1 MISNIAQEDFSMS
14 IIHSFDPDS
23 GAILNP
29 WDGIVPVENLPGT
42 LIATFNP
49 KFITILEKIASLEEC
64 AVLRGNGRAIPVYRF
79 EYHGAVLGIFHT
91 MLGGSASAAMLEEL
105 IAMGAKRVL
114 YFGSAGALDKELVY
128 GRLIVPTAAYR
139 DEGVSY
145 HYMPA
150 SDYIDIETAE
160 MLCAILDS
168 LNVSYAKAKTWTTDA
183 VYRETRANMQARKAE
198 GCAVVEMECASVM
211 AVGQFR
217 KIPVYQ
223 FLYAADCL
231 DAAQW
236 DRRLLGSMP
245 EDVRERILTVAL
257 NIAARLN

>member
-1 MISNIAQEDFSMS
+1 MS
-14 IIHSFDPDS
+14 IIHTFDPDS
-23 GAILNP
+23 EAILNP
-29 WDGIVPVENLPGT
+29 WDAIVPADNLPET
-42 LIATFNP
+42 LIGTFNP
-49 KFITILEKIASLEEC
+49 KFIAILEKMTSLEEC
-64 AVLRGNGRAIPVYRF
+64 AILKGNGRVIPVYRF
-79 EYHGAVLGIFHT
+79 EYNGAVMGIFHT
-91 MLGGSASAAMLEEL
+91 MLGGAGSAAMLEEL

-150 SDYIDIETAE
+150 SDYIEIETAE
-160 MLCAILDS
+160 HLCGIFDS
-168 LNVSYAKAKTWTTDA
+168 LNVPYVKAKTWTTDA
-183 VYRETRANMQARKAE
+183 IYRETRTNMLARKAE

-217 KIPVYQ
+217 KVPVYQ

-231 DAAQW
+231 DATQW
-236 DRRLLGSMP
+236 DKRMLGSMSQ
-245 EDVRERILTVAL
+245 DLRERILTVAL
-257 NIAARLN
+257 NVAAKLR

>member
-1 MISNIAQEDFSMS
+1 MS

-23 GAILNP
+23 EAILNP
-29 WDGIVPVENLPGT
+29 WDMVSPVENLPGT
-42 LIATFNP
+42 IIATFSP
-49 KFITILEKIASLEEC
+49 KLLVILETMVSLEKC
-64 AVLRGNGRAIPVYRF
+64 AVLKCNGCRRPVYRF
-79 EYHGAVLGIFHT
+79 EYNGQTLGIFHT
-91 MLGGSASAAMLEEL
+91 MLGGSASAAMLEEV

-114 YFGSAGALDKELVY
+114 YFGSSGALDSGLVY
-128 GRLIVPTAAYR
+128 GRLIVPTAACR

-145 HYMPA
+145 HYLPA
-150 SDYIDIETAE
+150 SDYLEIGTAE
-160 MLCAILDS
+160 HLCEILGS
-168 LNVSYAKAKTWTTDA
+168 LNVPYVKAKTWTTDG
-183 VYRETRANMQARKAE
+183 VYRETRANMEARKAE

-236 DRRLLGSMP
+236 DPRMLGNMP
-245 EDVRERILTVAL
+245 EDMRERILTVAL
-257 NIAARLN
+257 NAAAKLN

>member
-1 MISNIAQEDFSMS
+1 MS
-14 IIHSFDPDS
+14 IIHSFDPHS
-23 GAILNP
+23 EAVLNP
-29 WDGIVPVENLPGT
+29 WDVIVPVENLPGT

-49 KFITILEKIASLEEC
+49 KFIAILEKMASLEEC
-64 AVLRGNGRAIPVYRF
+64 AVLKANGRAIPVYRF

-91 MLGGSASAAMLEEL
+91 MLGGAASAAMLEEL

-114 YFGSAGALDKELVY
+114 YFGSAGALDRELVE
-128 GRLIVPTAAYR
+128 GHLIVPTAAYR

-150 SDYIDIETAE
+150 SDSIEIDTAE
-160 MLCAILDS
+160 TLCAILDS

-183 VYRETRANMQARKAE
+183 VYRETRANMEKRKAE

-231 DAAQW
+231 DATQW

-245 EDVRERILTVAL
+245 QDMRERILTVAL